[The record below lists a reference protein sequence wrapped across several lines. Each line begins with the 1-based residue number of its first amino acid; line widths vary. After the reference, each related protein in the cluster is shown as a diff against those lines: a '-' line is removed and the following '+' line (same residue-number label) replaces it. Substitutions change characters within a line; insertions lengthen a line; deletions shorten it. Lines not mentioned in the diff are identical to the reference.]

1 MIKMLRLRFIS
12 ASMLAFFLVIAL
24 IASLVNLAY
33 YLVETQRLDN
43 TIDTIVDYDPYKPQ
57 FGGPGPGMP
66 GPGGEMPAMEPFMA
80 LPDVEAN
87 YMTRFFIV
95 ALDEDGD
102 VLFTSM
108 DFVASVTSDEAEEYA
123 EKVLAKG
130 LERGYIG
137 SFRYALVEAD
147 AGDVIVFLNCEKEMQ
162 SMQSIL
168 WMTVLVSAAALV
180 LVFILVLVLSKKAIQ
195 PIAQNIEIQKRFI
208 TDASHELKTPLTSIS
223 TSLDVIEMDKGGDEW
238 TDNIRQQVGR
248 MSGLVSQMVALS
260 RLDEV
265 KPVSGKEPF
274 DLSSAVWETLEVH
287 IPHAKARGKEIETYI
302 DDNVTVVGEKASVQ
316 QMLSVIIDNAIKY
329 SDDNGAI
336 RVSVCRDNGK
346 AKIEVFNTCDYDEAP
361 DTERIFDRFYRV
373 DESRNASTGGNGIGL
388 AIAKAVVDA
397 HGGKIKASCPSGK
410 SMTITVIL

>member
-1 MIKMLRLRFIS
+1 MIKKLRLRFIS

-24 IASLVNLAY
+24 IAALVNTAY
-33 YLVETQRLDN
+33 YFVETQKLDN
-43 TIDTIVDYDPYKPQ
+43 TLDSIVNYDPYQPQ

-66 GPGGEMPAMEPFMA
+66 GPGEEMPAMEPFMA
-80 LPDVEAN
+80 LPDVESN

-95 ALDEDGD
+95 ALDDDGD
-102 VLFTSM
+102 VLFTSL
-108 DFVASVTSDEAEEYA
+108 DFVASVTSDEAEDYA
-123 EKVLAKG
+123 GAALAKG

-137 SFRYALVEAD
+137 SFRYARVQTDTGD
-147 AGDVIVFLNCEKEMQ
+147 AIVFLNCEKELQ

-168 WMTVLVSAAALV
+168 WMTVLVSGAALV
-180 LVFILVLVLSKKAIQ
+180 LVFILVLILSKKAIQ

-223 TSLDVIEMDKGGDEW
+223 TSLDVIEMDKGSDEW
-238 TDNIRQQVGR
+238 TDNIRRQVGR

-265 KPVSGKEPF
+265 KPISEKESF

-287 IPHAKARGKEIETYI
+287 IPHAKARGKEIETHI
-302 DDNVTVVGEKASVQ
+302 DDNITVVGEKASVQ

-329 SDDNGAI
+329 SDDNGEI
-336 RVSVCRDNGK
+336 RISVCRDNGK
-346 AKIEVFNTCDYDEAP
+346 AKIEVFNTCSYDETP
-361 DTERIFDRFYRV
+361 DTERIFDRFYRI

-388 AIAKAVVDA
+388 AIAKAVVEA
-397 HGGKIKASCPSGK
+397 HGGKIKASCPDGK